1 MMKSPLK
8 RFGNGGLLT
17 AALSAVAI
25 WSLGSLW
32 IATPQQAF
40 AQVIAPLANSD
51 GAYLLSYYDVS
62 THFDKSQGGYGGPGH
77 SGGSGDALVHI
88 VNAGNF
94 TNPALNGD
102 ICANIYVFNDVQEM
116 QECCS
121 CDLSPNALLT
131 LSTINNFTSNP
142 LTSSESLEAGVIKIV
157 GVPPQ
162 SVGPGE
168 TSICPTS
175 ETFPTPEEGL
185 HAWTNHTE
193 SMASNQAG
201 FTPPFGFVTSTSVEE
216 FRHSELDAG
225 ELNQL
230 FTECAFINAHGSG
243 HGICTCTQPTPTPTP
258 IPQPTPT
265 VTVSVAYA
273 NDYNNLNAPC
283 IAPIANARV
292 PSPWVAVPSLG
303 RSSTCQAPSCQ
314 FIGATTPQADC
325 NGSPCWDG
333 GAIMFQNLSLANQPL
348 TIDSVTIDFGPTCTV
363 GTGTTGPSNCPLI
376 SIQQLPTDPWA
387 PSVLPPG
394 SSSVPGLV
402 LAPGQSA
409 ILTETNNNLTCTAGT
424 APGFDNF
431 DTTDLPPGQ
440 SGNCLPNGVIP
451 KLHVTFT
458 MGGVTLTQ
466 DFTDTTQVLN
476 QLGVDQALCGFS
488 EGTAGFTPLN

>member
-8 RFGNGGLLT
+8 RFGRLLT

-32 IATPQQAF
+32 VGTQQQAF

-62 THFDKSQGGYGGPGH
+62 THFDKSEGGYGGPGH

-142 LTSSESLEAGVIKIV
+142 LISSESLEAGVIKIV

-225 ELNQL
+225 ELSTL
-230 FTECAFINAHGSG
+230 YSECAFINAHGSG
-243 HGICTCTQPTPTPTP
+243 HGICTCTQPTPAPTPTP
-258 IPQPTPT
+258 TPTPT
-265 VTVSVAYA
+265 PSVTVSVAYV

-283 IAPIANARV
+283 PAPAANAIV

-314 FIGATTPQADC
+314 FIGATTPQASC
-325 NGSPCWDG
+325 QGSPCWDG
-333 GAIMFQNLSLANQPL
+333 GAIMFQNPSLASQPL
-348 TIDSVTIDFGPTCTV
+348 TIDSVTIDFGPNCRI
-363 GTGTTGPSNCPLI
+363 GTGTTVTASNCVGLNPL
-376 SIQQLPTDPWA
+376 QLPTDPWA
-387 PSVLPPG
+387 
-394 SSSVPGLV
+394 SSVPGLV

-409 ILTETNNNLTCTAGT
+409 ILTMTNDGPNNTAPALTCAN
-424 APGFDNF
+424 AASDF
-431 DTTDLPPGQ
+431 DTTDYPPGDVSQ
-440 SGNCLPNGVIP
+440 FPTCTQGAVLP

-458 MGGVTLTQ
+458 MGAVTSTK

-476 QLGVDQALCGFS
+476 QGGIDRALCGLS
-488 EGTAGFTPLN
+488 EGTAGFSPL